1 MNRRRCEI
9 CDFEIHKAS
18 YCRHL
23 RSAKHIKNGKKMME
37 MMLNPYYY
45 TDKCYT
51 ASGIKINVDIDRIN
65 QLFSEL
71 YIRPNTPE
79 MYREI

>member
-1 MNRRRCEI
+1 MNRRKCES
-9 CDFEIHKAS
+9 CDIEIHKTS
-18 YCRHL
+18 YCRHK
-23 RSAKHIKNGKKMME
+23 RSAKHTKNGKKMME

-51 ASGIKINVDIDRIN
+51 SSGIKINLHIDCVN
-65 QLFSEL
+65 PLFSEL
-71 YIRPNTPE
+71 SIRPNNPE